1 MKRQNYKHGKYVMAE
16 PNPHVDIQKYETK
29 DGKDDG
35 KRYKVPNSEMK
46 VSKKN
51 RQLNPGPKAA
61 TKKSKGIEIIVD
73 GKVMSFR
80 KGGSV
85 KKKKGGVAIRGVSK
99 ILR

>member
-16 PNPHVDIQKYETK
+16 PNPHVDIQKYKTK

-35 KRYKVPNSEMK
+35 KRYKVPDSEMK

-51 RQLNPGPKAA
+51 RKQNPQSPGLKAA
-61 TKKSKGIEIIVD
+61 KK
-73 GKVMSFR
+73 MSFK

-85 KKKKGGVAIRGVSK
+85 KKKKNSAGKAIRGK
-99 ILR
+99 GCEIR